1 MELVSSSFLFCVVTR
16 VTRVT
21 LQGTAA
27 PSLLGSG
34 LDPIPQ
40 RGSGREPPWD
50 PTDDFMGSSW
60 DGIIMGSHGKYMEN
74 PEKNGICDIYI
85 YIYVCMYVYTYIYI
99 YTVYIYICVCVFSPE
114 NEENIMWRIQRV

>member
-1 MELVSSSFLFCVVTR
+1 MTR
-16 VTRVT
+16 VP
-21 LQGTAA
+21 QGTAA

-34 LDPIPQ
+34 LGPIPQ

-74 PEKNGICDIYI
+74 PENNRICDMYI
-85 YIYVCMYVYTYIYI
+85 YIYVYVCVCMYIYI
-99 YTVYIYICVCVFSPE
+99 SVCVFSPE
-114 NEENIMWRIQRV
+114 NEENIMRRIQHV

>member
-1 MELVSSSFLFCVVTR
+1 VP
-16 VTRVT
+16 

-27 PSLLGSG
+27 PSRLFGSG

-74 PEKNGICDIYI
+74 PEKNGICDIHIYI
-85 YIYVCMYVYTYIYI
+85 YIYS
-99 YTVYIYICVCVFSPE
+99 IYICVCVFSPE
-114 NEENIMWRIQRV
+114 NEENIMWRIQHV